1 MYCPCVFFFSYP
13 PHLSIQGCQAW
24 YEGVEERGR
33 DIGAMLHR
41 RLLHPESKSP
51 SVSVQQ
57 LQKNKKSKTKTKKQA
72 SLPASLFVG
81 LFCHVIDLFCHM
93 MGLFCLGVVPFHFR
107 ETRPCSLYVIAAEK
121 MQKTNCKNAS
131 KKKMQMRPC
140 SLVCHCFRN

>member
-1 MYCPCVFFFSYP
+1 
-13 PHLSIQGCQAW
+13 
-24 YEGVEERGR
+24 
-33 DIGAMLHR
+33 MLHR

-81 LFCHVIDLFCHM
+81 LFCHVIDLFSHM

-107 ETRPCSLYVIAAEK
+107 ETRPCSL
-121 MQKTNCKNAS
+121 
-131 KKKMQMRPC
+131 
-140 SLVCHCFRN
+140 VCHCCRKNAKKKNANASLLYPFIFVKHVLALYMSLLQKKCKKQIAKMRQKKKCKCVLAL